1 MRKGLLTI
9 FCFLLTVCLYAG
21 QISKEQAHEAARAFL
36 AKRGITMTSDA
47 TPAFKAKRK
56 AATSGARVITYSMRA
71 TTEATSLCRAT
82 TAQNRY

>member
-56 AATSGARVITYSMRA
+56 AATSGDAGYYIFNA
-71 TTEATSLCRAT
+71 GDAEATSSCRAT